1 MTLLK
6 KIACIIPCLL
16 MTGYGFSQT
25 SYPSKVVIGTDT
37 VIAITVPQ
45 MDVITTRLN
54 ACRILPLLD
63 SLNRVQQ
70 AEIKACKSVVAIDT
84 KIIDSLQVQV
94 NGYQQLSGLK
104 DEQIAVLNGVVKQGH
119 KSMRRVKLMTTII
132 TIPISVLFGGAL
144 GLIIA
149 R

>member
-6 KIACIIPCLL
+6 KIACIIPFLL
-16 MTGYGFSQT
+16 TTVCGYSQV

-37 VIAITVPQ
+37 LIAITVPQ

-63 SLNRVQQ
+63 SLNKAQDK
-70 AEIKACKSVVAIDT
+70 EIKACKSVVAIDT

-94 NGYQQLSGLK
+94 NGYQQLAGLK
-104 DEQIAVLNGVVKQGH
+104 DEQIQALNGVVKQGH

-149 R
+149 K

>member
-1 MTLLK
+1 MTLTK
-6 KIACIIPCLL
+6 KIACIIPFLL
-16 MTGYGFSQT
+16 TSVCGYSQT
-25 SYPSKVVIGTDT
+25 SYPSKVVIGSDT

-54 ACRILPLLD
+54 ACRVLPLLD
-63 SLNRVQQ
+63 SLNKAQQ

-104 DEQIAVLNGVVKQGH
+104 DEQITTLNDLIKQH
-119 KSMRRVKLMTTII
+119 KKANRRVKLFTGVIVAPVSMVI
-132 TIPISVLFGGAL
+132 
-144 GLIIA
+144 GLLTGIFIA